1 MSKLS
6 DTIADLRKS
15 YEQAELDEN
24 QSSDRPLRQFE
35 LWLDQAI
42 EAHVPEPNAMTLAT
56 VGSDLRPST
65 RIVLIKGYD
74 ERGLVWYTNRD
85 SRKGRVRRNP

>member
-15 YEQAELDEN
+15 YEQAEHDEN

-42 EAHVPEPNAMTLAT
+42 EAL
-56 VGSDLRPST
+56 S
-65 RIVLIKGYD
+65 LIHI
-74 ERGLVWYTNRD
+74 
-85 SRKGRVRRNP
+85 

>member
-35 LWLDQAI
+35 PVSYTHLR
-42 EAHVPEPNAMTLAT
+42 AHET
-56 VGSDLRPST
+56 
-65 RIVLIKGYD
+65 
-74 ERGLVWYTNRD
+74 
-85 SRKGRVRRNP
+85 